1 MARLVDKYWGVL
13 RRFKP
18 AYHLYN
24 FTQKKLLVRNKALYA
39 KWGLKKSIYA
49 PLSSSDFKGAQFS
62 EHAKDTPWSDRA
74 TSIQGKPGWE
84 NLKPQIQNS
93 LSETWVD
100 SGFAILKGYFDST
113 FIDAVNMEVE
123 QLMESKEIDFNYS
136 GRKIMFA
143 YRKGQR
149 LGEIAFDKG
158 ICDALDYLMGKQ
170 MKPFQ
175 SINFEMSSEQRA
187 HSDSIH
193 MTTFPAGYMAAAWV
207 ALEDIGPDQGPLQY
221 YPSSHKLDYILNDTF
236 DHGGS
241 SVLLGENAYL
251 HYEEHIQ
258 KLIRDKAL
266 QPVTLHVKKGDV
278 FLWHGNLLHGAIKMN
293 DRSLTRKSMVVHY
306 FSPEVICYHEL
317 TQRPA
322 LIELDKTK

>member
-49 PLSSSDFKGAQFS
+49 PLSSNDFKDVHFATY
-62 EHAKDTPWSDRA
+62 AKDTPWSDR
-74 TSIQGKPGWE
+74 TTRVDGKPGWDG
-84 NLKPQIQNS
+84 LKPQIQQA
-93 LSETWVD
+93 LAETWVD
-100 SGFAILKGYFDST
+100 SGFALLKGYFDSS
-113 FIDAVNMEVE
+113 FIDAVNQEVE
-123 QLMESKEIDFNYS
+123 QLMESKAIDFNYS

-149 LGEIAFDKG
+149 LGEIAFDEG
-158 ICDALDYLMGKQ
+158 IGGALNYLMGKE

-193 MTTFPAGYMAAAWV
+193 MTTFPLGYMAAAWV
-207 ALEDIGPDQGPLQY
+207 ALEDIGPNQGPLQY
-221 YPSSHKLDYILNDTF
+221 YPGSHKLEYVLNDSF
-236 DHGGS
+236 DHGGTGA
-241 SVLLGENAYL
+241 LLGENAYL
-251 HYEEHIQ
+251 QYEEHIQ
-258 KLIRDKAL
+258 SLIRDKAL

-322 LIELDKTK
+322 LIELDTAR